1 MNRLFNKG
9 IILIGVFFC
18 LFTFMGTCAYGQ
30 VELVEDINVTGFP
43 TDEILLRR
51 GSQKEEKMSSK
62 INVDKALP
70 KSLKETLVKRKIAE
84 KELTGNLHRMQ
95 KMSQYPD
102 MDIAGQMRKLRT
114 LQWTGR
120 GFWIAGS
127 VLTVTGIIMA
137 SSSSGNSYDYSYG
150 DYWSYESYDYYDDSY
165 LAPLI
170 IGIAFVGAGVP
181 MDVVYTR
188 KIKTLKNTARS
199 YSVSLDFGNQNHGV
213 GFGLYF

>member
-1 MNRLFNKG
+1 MNRTIAKE

-18 LFTFMGTCAYGQ
+18 FGVLGTRLYGQ
-30 VELVEDINVTGFP
+30 VDQVDDINLTGFP
-43 TDEILLRR
+43 TDETLLGGESRR
-51 GSQKEEKMSSK
+51 VEKTSLE
-62 INVDKALP
+62 INLGKTLP
-70 KSLKETLVKRKIAE
+70 KSLKEASVKRRIAE
-84 KELTGNLHRMQ
+84 KEPMGNLHQMQ

-102 MDIAGQMRKLRT
+102 MDIAGQMKKLRA

-120 GFWIAGS
+120 GLWIAGS

-137 SSSSGNSYDYSYG
+137 SSASGNSYEYSYG
-150 DYWSYESYDYYDDSY
+150 NYWSYNAYDYYDDSY

-188 KIKTLKNTARS
+188 RIKVLKSTTKN
-199 YSVSLDFGNQNHGV
+199 YSASLDFGNQNYGV
-213 GFGLYF
+213 GFGLHF